1 MRVAGAL
8 LAALL
13 LALALPGGAL
23 AHGDGPTHFLEL
35 EDVYPGY
42 ASPPT
47 AMVERQLRG
56 YVLAA
61 ARAGMPV
68 KVAVATE
75 GDVTDRPRELRRPQA
90 YAESVVSITGIK
102 VPVIIV
108 TPYGVGIVGAKA
120 PHIAVPLNATA
131 DLMAKTAMEAVRAVA
146 KSGGHPLPAKVALA
160 PPPPAS
166 AVGVVATPVPGGSS
180 SRGWLPFGVFFAVFG
195 VAALFFEV
203 RSRLGRRRRLDPHS
217 TNLTVTEGS

>member
-1 MRVAGAL
+1 MRAVTAL
-8 LAALL
+8 LAAVLL
-13 LALALPGGAL
+13 VLALPGGAL

-47 AMVERQLRG
+47 NMVERELRG

-68 KVAVATE
+68 KVAVAFE
-75 GDVTDRPRELRRPQA
+75 GAVTARPRELRRPQT
-90 YAESVVSITGIK
+90 YAESVVAIAGVK
-102 VPVIIV
+102 VPVIVV

-120 PHIAVPLNATA
+120 PHISVPLNATPA
-131 DLMAKTAMEAVRAVA
+131 LLGKTAMAPVGAVA
-146 KSGGHPLPAKVALA
+146 KAGGHPLPATVALA

-166 AVGVVATPVPGGSS
+166 AVGVV
-180 SRGWLPFGVFFAVFG
+180 
-195 VAALFFEV
+195 
-203 RSRLGRRRRLDPHS
+203 
-217 TNLTVTEGS
+217 

>member
-8 LAALL
+8 LAAML

-75 GDVTDRPRELRRPQA
+75 GDVTDRPRELRRPQV
-90 YAESVVSITGIK
+90 YAESVVAIAGVK
-102 VPVIIV
+102 VPVIVV

-120 PHIAVPLNATA
+120 PHIAVARNASA
-131 DLMAKTAMEAVRAVA
+131 DLMARTAMQAIRAVTKA
-146 KSGGHPLPAKVALA
+146 GGHPLPAKV
-160 PPPPAS
+160 
-166 AVGVVATPVPGGSS
+166 
-180 SRGWLPFGVFFAVFG
+180 
-195 VAALFFEV
+195 
-203 RSRLGRRRRLDPHS
+203 
-217 TNLTVTEGS
+217 